1 MDEEDIQISPE
12 NLDHGH
18 EFQYRE
24 PGRRGRP
31 PFRRLDGT
39 KFQPSGVTTDYVKFT
54 SKAFKISRALNEGIL
69 DYCRCYGISTTAFMR
84 IAIQQYA
91 KFVGIKY
98 DEFKYDRHNRM
109 ETEYQRTFEKRPEDP
124 GSWTSDD

>member
-1 MDEEDIQISPE
+1 
-12 NLDHGH
+12 
-18 EFQYRE
+18 
-24 PGRRGRP
+24 
-31 PFRRLDGT
+31 
-39 KFQPSGVTTDYVKFT
+39 
-54 SKAFKISRALNEGIL
+54 
-69 DYCRCYGISTTAFMR
+69 MR